1 MSNLTVKCYMF
12 HTDPGHGWLQVPL
25 SEVKALHIEVSRYSY
40 RDDKFAYLEEDCDA
54 PKFMKAMGEEVA
66 YIEKHTDNE
75 SFIRNLDQ
83 Y

>member
-1 MSNLTVKCYMF
+1 MF
-12 HTDPGHGWLQVPL
+12 HTDPAHGWLQVPL
-25 SEVKALHIEVSRYSY
+25 SEVEQLHIEVSKYSY

-54 PKFMKAMGEEVA
+54 PKFIRAMGDEVA
-66 YIEKHTDNE
+66 YIEKHTNHD